1 MKHNLN
7 DTIRVKLTD
16 YGKKIYTEE
25 LERTNRY
32 FGRRVIENTSPIVDA
47 DRYSTFQLWSFMNT
61 FGSYLYMAN
70 TEIIIENQEFEFV
83 EEEKNND

>member
-7 DTIRVKLTD
+7 DAIRVKLTD

-47 DRYSTFQLWSFMNT
+47 DGYSTFQLWSFMNT

-70 TEIIIENQEFEFV
+70 TEIVIENQEFEFV
-83 EEEKNND
+83 EEEKSND

>member
-32 FGRRVIENTSPIVDA
+32 FGRRVIENTSPMVDA
-47 DRYSTFQLWSFMNT
+47 DGYSTFQLWSFMNT
-61 FGSYLYMAN
+61 FGSYLYIAN
-70 TEIIIENQEFEFV
+70 TEIVIENQGFEFV
-83 EEEKNND
+83 EEEENDG